1 VRFINVLAVAVVL
14 TAAPVANADPPE
26 PLYVLVDTAAQRL
39 ATADAV
45 AAYKWVEGGPITDAA
60 RANQVLDGVGA
71 DAAAHGI
78 DPDYVRAIFENQI
91 GATEAVEYT
100 RFGQW
105 KFDPALAPTTAP
117 ELTESRS
124 AIDGFNKVMVDE
136 LALHWDSLH
145 GPGCAAELAEAT
157 ETVAASRNLD
167 GLYRQALTSATR
179 SYCTT

>member
-1 VRFINVLAVAVVL
+1 VRLTNVLAVAAVL
-14 TAAPVANADPPE
+14 TAAPVAHADPPE

-45 AAYKWVEGGPITDAA
+45 AAYKWVEGGPITDTA
-60 RANQVLDGVGA
+60 RANQVLDSVGS

-91 GATEAVEYT
+91 GATEAIEYT

-105 KFDPALAPTTAP
+105 KFDPTLAPTAAP
-117 ELTESRS
+117 DLSESRA
-124 AIDGFNKVMVDE
+124 AIDGFNKLMVDE
-136 LALHWDSLH
+136 IALQRDALH
-145 GPGCAAELAEAT
+145 GPSCTVELDEAT
-157 ETVAASRNLD
+157 EAVAAARQLD